1 MAILDIKVA
10 NGVISSLSLSGFA
23 AVQSLDDLL
32 VKPMFLFD
40 VILNLKLSVLL
51 LFALLLNWFIRVKL
65 ILTCNPMRFKV
76 GKTSE
81 AIT

>member
-10 NGVISSLSLSGFA
+10 NGVISGLSLSGFA

-40 VILNLKLSVLL
+40 VILNLKSSVLL
-51 LFALLLNWFIRVKL
+51 LFGLLLNWLIRVNL
-65 ILTCNPMRFKV
+65 ILTCNPMTFKV
-76 GKTSE
+76 GKNSE
-81 AIT
+81 AIA

>member
-10 NGVISSLSLSGFA
+10 NGVISGLSLSGFA

-40 VILNLKLSVLL
+40 VILNLKSSVLL
-51 LFALLLNWFIRVKL
+51 LIH
-65 ILTCNPMRFKV
+65 
-76 GKTSE
+76 
-81 AIT
+81 